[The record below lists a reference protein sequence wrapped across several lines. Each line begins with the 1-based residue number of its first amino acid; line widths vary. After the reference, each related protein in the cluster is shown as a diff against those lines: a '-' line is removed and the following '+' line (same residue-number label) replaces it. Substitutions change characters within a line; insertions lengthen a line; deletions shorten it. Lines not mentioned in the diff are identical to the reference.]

1 MRSRFRTV
9 LMSLVV
15 ALVAAAGL
23 GIHAHSQAV
32 AYTPVI
38 VLFDNDSP
46 GQPPGNPGRG
56 FWGFGPQHIAVAQ
69 GDKID
74 FVMAQSNHSAH
85 TVASLTWGGTPVNR
99 TLESGSLFNSS
110 PSAEQYLQA
119 GSTWTLDT
127 TPIPPGQYVFYCA
140 IHPWEIGTITVSPA

>member
-1 MRSRFRTV
+1 MRSRFRTALV
-9 LMSLVV
+9 SLVM
-15 ALVAAAGL
+15 ALAAAAGL
-23 GIHAHSQAV
+23 GMHMHSQAV

-56 FWGFGPQHIAVAQ
+56 FWGFGPQHIAVIQ

-99 TLESGSLFNSS
+99 TLESGSL
-110 PSAEQYLQA
+110 
-119 GSTWTLDT
+119 
-127 TPIPPGQYVFYCA
+127 
-140 IHPWEIGTITVSPA
+140 